1 MKRRNF
7 IKMCSSALALVY
19 ASPKVLAQGLGG
31 AQLYDRV
38 LLTDKNGKPLKASS
52 LKKTTPYVF
61 HYPFAGTPCFLID
74 LGKKLEAAKIAGTK
88 SQESTFDWPGGVGKN
103 QSIVAFSAVCS
114 HLFSYPSKKR
124 SFINFQN
131 GKSNIAGTSMMIT
144 CCAHQSVFDPAQG
157 AKVVAGPATR
167 PLTTIVLEYDIAT
180 DRIYAM
186 GVIGKEYYR
195 DFFRAYKRELNEE
208 YGRGTPKQTVQ
219 GKSEVVLMTEF
230 SEKQFKC

>member
-1 MKRRNF
+1 MKRREF
-7 IKMCSSALALVY
+7 IKMCSSAVALVY

-31 AQLYDRV
+31 AQLYNRV
-38 LLTDKNGKPLKASS
+38 LLTDKKGNALKASS
-52 LKKTTPYVF
+52 LKATTPYIF

-74 LGKKLEAAKIAGTK
+74 LDKKLEAAKITGSK
-88 SQESTFDWPGGVGKN
+88 NQDSPFDWPGGVGKN

-131 GKSNIAGTSMMIT
+131 GKSKIAGGSMMIS

-157 AKVVAGPATR
+157 AKVIAGPATR
-167 PLTTIVLEYDIAT
+167 PLTTIVLEYDKAT

-208 YGRGTPKQTVQ
+208 YGRGTPKQAMQ
-219 GKSEVVLMTEF
+219 GKSEVVPMREF
-230 SEKQFKC
+230 SQKLFKC